1 MATDLYPRLPISRPH
16 TSVQVDTSGIGG
28 SAGSSEKILCLI
40 GKADGGAPN
49 TVYSIRNY
57 SQAKRI
63 FRGGELLD
71 AIELAWNSNPLYSA
85 GKILAMRVDDATVS
99 TLTKDGLKMTSQIY
113 GADANNIQVALE
125 NNTLTDSLRVRII
138 FDNDRINQVYD
149 NIGNIFSLTYTGA
162 GASASYTVTV
172 DSVSKKA
179 TKLTLNVAG
188 SPAKEYDLSAGM
200 YTYINDV
207 IRDINQLPDFKAV
220 ASPYGDKNILSSG
233 LDSASA
239 VDVKTKTANVK
250 AVMADLLKQTA
261 YNGYVTFERNGTG
274 NITAF
279 APTKLTGGTNGEAPV
294 SWANKLEKFAYE
306 GGYYLVPLSDK
317 QSVHAEVGQFVKSRS
332 DAGEPM
338 RAIVGGGIAETK
350 EQLLS
355 RVASLYNPRVS
366 LIANSGTF
374 AMDNGRLLKVPAYM
388 VASAVAGLAS
398 GLDIGDSITFKHLRI
413 AELDTVYDSGELD
426 QLNENGIIAVEFV
439 RNRTE
444 TSFRI
449 VDDVTTYNDK
459 SDPVKQEMAVGE
471 ANDFLVSELKVQ
483 LDDAFIG
490 SRTINT
496 SASIIKDFIISY
508 LGRKKRDNEIQDFSA
523 EDVQVII
530 EGSEARISMTIY
542 PIRSLKKIAV
552 SLVYRQQVL
561 QA

>member
-1 MATDLYPRLPISRPH
+1 MATDLYPRMPISRPH
-16 TSVQVDTSGIGG
+16 TSIQVDTSGIGG
-28 SAGSSEKILCLI
+28 SAGSSEKVLCLI

-63 FRGGELLD
+63 FRSGELLD
-71 AIELAWNSNPLYSA
+71 AIELAWNSNPTYSA
-85 GKILAMRVDDATVS
+85 GKILAMRIEDAKEA
-99 TLTKDGLKMTSQIY
+99 TLTKDGLKMTSLIH
-113 GADANNIQVALE
+113 GLDANNIQVALE
-125 NNTLTDSLRVRII
+125 KNSLTDSLRLRIV
-138 FDNDRINQVYD
+138 FDNDRVNQVFD
-149 NIGNIFSLTYTGA
+149 NIGNIFSLSYTG
-162 GASASYTVTV
+162 SETTASYTVAV
-172 DSVSKKA
+172 DPSSKKA
-179 TKLTLNVAG
+179 TKLTLNVA
-188 SPAKEYDLSAGM
+188 SAPVKEYDLSSGLYAN
-200 YTYINDV
+200 IHEV
-207 IRDINQLPDFKAV
+207 IRDINQLPDFEAKL
-220 ASPYGDKNILSSG
+220 SPFGDKNILSSG

-239 VDVKTKTANVK
+239 VDIKKKPANVK
-250 AVMADLLKQTA
+250 AVFADLVKQTA
-261 YNGYVTFERNGTG
+261 YNGYVKFERNGSG
-274 NITAF
+274 EITPF
-279 APTKLTGGTNGEAPV
+279 TPTKLAGGSNGEPPV
-294 SWANKLEKFAYE
+294 SWASKFEKFAYE
-306 GGYYLVPLSDK
+306 GGYYIVPLSDK
-317 QSVHAEVGQFVKSRS
+317 QSVHAEVGQFVKARS

-338 RAIVGGGIAETK
+338 RAIVGGGIGETN

-355 RVASLYNPRVS
+355 RVATLYNPRVS
-366 LIANSGTF
+366 LVANSGTF

-388 VASAVAGLAS
+388 VASAVAGLAC
-398 GLDIGDSITFKHLRI
+398 GLDIGDSVTFKHLRLST
-413 AELDTVYDSGELD
+413 LDNVYDSGELD
-426 QLNENGIIAVEFV
+426 QLNENGIMAIEFV
-439 RNRTE
+439 RNRAE

-459 SDPVKQEMAVGE
+459 TDPVKQEMAVGE

-530 EGSEARISMTIY
+530 EGSEAKISMTIY

>member
-1 MATDLYPRLPISRPH
+1 MATDLYPRMPISRPH
-16 TSVQVDTSGIGG
+16 TSIQVDTSGIGG
-28 SAGSSEKILCLI
+28 SAGSSEKVLCLI
-40 GKADGGAPN
+40 GKADGGAPD

-63 FRGGELLD
+63 FRSGELLD
-71 AIELAWNSNPLYSA
+71 AIELAWNSNPIYSA
-85 GKILAMRVDDATVS
+85 GKILAMRIEDAKEA
-99 TLTKDGLKMTSQIY
+99 TLTKDGLKMTSLIH
-113 GADANNIQVALE
+113 GLDANSIQVALE
-125 NNTLTDSLRVRII
+125 KNSLTDSLRLRIV
-138 FDNDRINQVYD
+138 FDNDRVNQVFD
-149 NIGNIFSLTYTGA
+149 NIGNIFSLSYTG
-162 GASASYTVTV
+162 SESTASYTVAV
-172 DSVSKKA
+172 DPSSNKA
-179 TKLTLNVAG
+179 TKLTLNVA
-188 SPAKEYDLSAGM
+188 SNPVKEYDLSSGLFVN
-200 YTYINDV
+200 IHEV
-207 IRDINQLPDFKAV
+207 IRDINQLPDFEAKL
-220 ASPYGDKNILSSG
+220 SPFGDKNILSSG

-239 VDVKTKTANVK
+239 VDIKSKPANVK
-250 AVMADLLKQTA
+250 AVFADLVKQTA
-261 YNGYVTFERNGTG
+261 YNGYVKFERNGSGVISPFT
-274 NITAF
+274 
-279 APTKLTGGTNGEAPV
+279 PTKLTGGSNGEPPV
-294 SWANKLEKFAYE
+294 SWASKFEKFAYE
-306 GGYYLVPLSDK
+306 GGYYIVPLSDK
-317 QSVHAEVGQFVKSRS
+317 QSVHAEVGQFVKARS

-338 RAIVGGGIAETK
+338 RAIVGGGIGETN

-355 RVASLYNPRVS
+355 RVATLYNPRVS
-366 LIANSGTF
+366 LVANSGTF

-388 VASAVAGLAS
+388 VASAVAGLAC
-398 GLDIGDSITFKHLRI
+398 GLDIGDSVTFKHLRLST
-413 AELDTVYDSGELD
+413 LDNVYDSSELD
-426 QLNENGIIAVEFV
+426 QLNENGIMAIEFV
-439 RNRTE
+439 RNRAE

-459 SDPVKQEMAVGE
+459 TDPVKQEMAVGE

-530 EGSEARISMTIY
+530 EGSEAKISMTIY